1 MSKRL
6 IVALAVVWMIV
17 LVASISSSMTLAL
30 CGLGG
35 DESSRGRILVT
46 DEEYEIID
54 RYGRVQEILE
64 LVETNY
70 YKEVDEEAML
80 TGAIRGMLD
89 SLEDPYTFYYT
100 PEEMSAS
107 NEHQEGTYVGV
118 GLQVLGSAEGELI
131 VTRAFK
137 GSSALEEG
145 VRAGDRILMVDGQ
158 PVSAETTQAMN
169 DAVAMIKGEAG
180 TEVTLTLE
188 RGGTQMDVVLT
199 RSKINMNRVEY
210 EMLSDG
216 VGYIML
222 YEFMGDD
229 VDGFKEAVSALQVD
243 GAKGLIVDVRSNPG
257 GLLTDVIEICDMLLP
272 DGLIVY
278 TENRIG
284 ERESFYSDADS
295 IDMPLVVLVNEM
307 SASASEILAGSVQD
321 TGVGT
326 IVGQTTFG
334 KGIVQVVLP
343 FESDGAGMQ
352 MTISTY
358 YTPGGRCIHGTGI
371 VPDVVVDNGD
381 YDFTTA
387 QPDPESDAQLK
398 KAMEILEEEIAQ

>member
-295 IDMPLVVLVNEM
+295 IDMPLVVLINEM